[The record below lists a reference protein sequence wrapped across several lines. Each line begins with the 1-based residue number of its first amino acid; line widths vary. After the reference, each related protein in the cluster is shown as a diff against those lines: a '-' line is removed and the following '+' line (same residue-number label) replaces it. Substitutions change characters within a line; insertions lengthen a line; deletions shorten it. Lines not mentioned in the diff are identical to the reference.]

1 MADEARNTSF
11 HTSHGE
17 SVNSLRKLPVSFI
30 SAGSIEP
37 LRELENDVDQSQN
50 TKDENHDQRRSP
62 SLIIPQPT
70 EEKESQTSTQL
81 NAVCKNHDG
90 QDCADD
96 SRIIGPEE
104 LEQDILRDTR
114 IEEDQ
119 PKEEPEPHFFFDLKG
134 NLPTNTAPKRMPPV
148 RSRSLEPESGS
159 SDEVILFRG
168 RDAVPARRP
177 HELPAA
183 ANSTTQNTTITLTQ
197 MEAEIRAVEDKLFIP
212 AEGPRGRRRPQNKGK
227 RALKG
232 QRARSSSELNDDDE
246 HDAAV
251 AADYLAN
258 LRENGELS
266 DIMGPQPAD
275 ARNTRDLGGS
285 DNEGIYD
292 YEAMDS
298 TPGTVLATQAKEGAA
313 NQHYESGSELDDA
326 ALARILQD
334 DVPGGENEIAFD
346 GFASSSSDTSEH
358 EDRPAYGQDLSLED
372 FDFMDWSRPSL
383 QKKKKG
389 KAARGQ
395 ITFDVSDEDL
405 QEALEMAWKND
416 RLKKSERKKRREEL
430 RALGMLGKNAS
441 NPDDLRVKY
450 PTGMNIE
457 QVGDEIRVFLMK
469 NAET

>member
-1 MADEARNTSF
+1 MADEARNTSY

-17 SVNSLRKLPVSFI
+17 SVNSLRKMPVSFI

-37 LRELENDVDQSQN
+37 LKELEDDVDQSQN
-50 TKDENHDQRRSP
+50 ANDRNHVQRRSP
-62 SLIIPQPT
+62 SSMVPQPIN
-70 EEKESQTSTQL
+70 EESQNNTQL
-81 NAVCKNHDG
+81 TAICRSNDRQDG
-90 QDCADD
+90 ADN
-96 SRIIGPEE
+96 SRIVGPED
-104 LEQDILRDTR
+104 LEQDILRGTR
-114 IEEDQ
+114 TEEDQ
-119 PKEEPEPHFFFDLKG
+119 AEEEPEPHFFFDLKG
-134 NLPTNTAPKRMPPV
+134 SCPTNATPKRMPAI
-148 RSRSLEPESGS
+148 RSGSLEPESGS

-168 RDAVPARRP
+168 RDATPARRT
-177 HELPAA
+177 HETVAA
-183 ANSTTQNTTITLTQ
+183 ATSNTQNTTITLTQ
-197 MEAEIRAVEDKLFIP
+197 METEIRAVEDNLSVP
-212 AEGPRGRRRPQNKGK
+212 EEGPRGRRRPKNKGK

-232 QRARSSSELNDDDE
+232 QKARSSSEWNDDEE
-246 HDAAV
+246 HSAAV

-266 DIMGPQPAD
+266 DILGSQPAD

-285 DNEGIYD
+285 DNEGAYD
-292 YEAMDS
+292 YEPKDS
-298 TPGTVLATQAKEGAA
+298 TSGTMLSTQAKEDAA
-313 NQHYESGSELDDA
+313 NQHYETGSELDDA
-326 ALARILQD
+326 TLARILQD
-334 DVPGGENEIAFD
+334 QIPSGGDEIALD

-358 EDRPAYGQDLSLED
+358 DDRPAYGQDLGLED

-395 ITFDVSDEDL
+395 MTFDVSDEDL